1 MKKGLLICFIVL
13 NALVN
18 SVKAYDFSDDHWKY
32 EIISNADLTV
42 RIVGITNI
50 YSSNVT
56 IPSTVVYNGITF
68 TVTEIGNKATLHMA
82 YTYTGGIGITD
93 SFYVSDISHVVTLT
107 IPNTITY
114 IGDSAFARGDS
125 PMSMQSVNIAGSV
138 TSISAHAFD
147 GCNNLSNI
155 TFNSTTPPSFGTGV
169 FNGVPLY
176 AFIHI
181 PCGTTMD
188 YANLIQLNQFSHFV
202 EEGTYGTITVQP
214 NNPTYG
220 STTVTQEPTC
230 STPAIIEASPA
241 TTYSFPAYDFVS
253 WSDGDTNNP
262 RTLYVT
268 SDTAISAI
276 FTPRQFYN
284 IAEVFD
290 STQGYA
296 VGDTAYYGDMASFTA
311 IPYHGYQF
319 SMWKA
324 FNSSTNQ
331 WFSFSNENP
340 YNRVMDYSLRLRAE
354 FTTTQYS
361 VTVHSDGGGNV
372 WVNGYQGNNTGS
384 ANYMSYINIHATPH
398 DGNRFVMWS
407 DSNQFASRS
416 LLMEGDTMLTAIF
429 APIASLRDT
438 IYDTIYVHDT
448 TVVLHTD
455 TLWLHDTVII
465 HDTIYMNQEGI
476 DGVES
481 VNAKV
486 YSSQGKIVV
495 EDANSNTVTLYDAT
509 GRILA
514 TKQNHGTPLRFDIPA
529 SGTYLIKIGNY
540 PIQKVV
546 VIK

>member
-1 MKKGLLICFIVL
+1 MKKGVLICFIAL
-13 NALVN
+13 NALMS
-18 SVKAYDFSDDHWKY
+18 SVKAYDFSLHPWRY
-32 EIISNADLTV
+32 EIISNSNLTV
-42 RIVGITNI
+42 KIVGCTYD
-50 YSSNVT
+50 YSPAIVD
-56 IPSTVVYNGITF
+56 IPSTVTYNGITF
-68 TVTEIGNKATLHMA
+68 TVVEIGNKGCFNSSTYNPLYNAT
-82 YTYTGGIGITD
+82 TIN
-93 SFYVSDISHVVTLT
+93 
-107 IPNTITY
+107 IPNTITQ
-114 IGDSAFARGDS
+114 IGDSAFAKGLNNTVGYGS
-125 PMSMQSVNIAGSV
+125 YMHLQTLNIESSVLFIGAY
-138 TSISAHAFD
+138 AFD
-147 GCNNLSNI
+147 GCNNLTNI
-155 TFNSTTPPSFGTGV
+155 TFNSTTPPTFGTGV

-181 PCGTTMD
+181 PCGATMD
-188 YANLIQLNQFSHFV
+188 YANLIQLNQFTHFV
-202 EEGTYGTITVQP
+202 EEGTYGTITAQP

-230 STPAIIEASPA
+230 SSPAIIEAIPA

-268 SDTAISAI
+268 GDTVISAI

-319 SMWKA
+319 SVWKA

-354 FTTTQYS
+354 FTTAQYS

-372 WVNGYQGNNTGS
+372 WVNGYQGDNTGS
-384 ANYMSYINIHATPH
+384 ANYMSYINIHAAPN

-416 LLMEGDTMLTAIF
+416 LLMEGDTVLTAIF

-438 IYDTIYVHDT
+438 IYDTVYIHDT
-448 TVVLHTD
+448 TVVYQTD
-455 TLWLHDTVII
+455 TLWLHDTVTI
-465 HDTIYMNQEGI
+465 HDTIYVTQEGI
-476 DGVES
+476 DGIKTI
-481 VNAKV
+481 NAKV
-486 YSSQGKIVV
+486 FSSQGIIVV
-495 EDANSNTVTLYDAT
+495 EGANGNTVTLYDAI

-514 TKQNHGTPLRFDIPA
+514 TKQDYGTPLQFDIPA
-529 SGTYLIKIGNY
+529 SGTYMIKVGTY
-540 PIQKVV
+540 PARRVV
-546 VIK
+546 VIR

>member
-1 MKKGLLICFIVL
+1 MKQKVFILTLIFMSIGQSISAQTFTED
-13 NALVN
+13 NWRY
-18 SVKAYDFSDDHWKY
+18 SV
-32 EIISNADLTV
+32 ISAVDLTV
-42 RIVGITNI
+42 KVIGRTDGNAWPNTM
-50 YSSNVT
+50 T
-56 IPSTVVYNGITF
+56 IPSEVVHNGITF
-68 TVTEIGNKATLHMA
+68 TVTTIGGKATHYYYSYYRIDWHAGYNM
-82 YTYTGGIGITD
+82 
-93 SFYVSDISHVVTLT
+93 STLI
-107 IPNTITY
+107 IPSTITT
-114 IGDSAFARGDS
+114 IEDSAFW
-125 PMSMQSVNIAGSV
+125 Q
-138 TSISAHAFD
+138 
-147 GCNNLSNI
+147 CNNLANI
-155 TFNSTTPPSFGTGV
+155 TFESPTPPVMGTDV
-169 FNGVPLY
+169 FSGVPLY
-176 AFIHI
+176 AFIHV
-181 PCGTTMD
+181 PCGSTTIFSE
-188 YANLIQLNQFSHFV
+188 NTQLNQFSHFV
-202 EEGTYGTITVQP
+202 EEGVYGAITLQQTVGGTIEI
-214 NNPTYG
+214 
-220 STTVTQEPTC
+220 TQEPTC
-230 STPAIIEASPA
+230 STPAIIEAIPA

-268 SDTAISAI
+268 SDTVISAI
-276 FTPRQFYN
+276 FTPHQFYN

-296 VGDTAYYGDMASFTA
+296 VGDTAYYGDIASFTA

-319 SMWKA
+319 SVWKA

-354 FTTTQYS
+354 FTTAQYS

-372 WVNGYQGNNTGS
+372 WVNGYQGDNTGS

-486 YSSQGKIVV
+486 YSSQGNIVV

-514 TKQNHGTPLRFDIPA
+514 TKQDYGTPLRFDILA
-529 SGTYLIKIGNY
+529 SGTYMIKIGNY
-540 PIQKVV
+540 PARKVV